1 MRVMIDLKE
10 VLSIIA
16 RSIVEHPDEVSVTEE
31 ESSGNTVT
39 LTLSVA
45 ESDMGMVIGRH
56 GKIARAIRSVMKAAA
71 NTVGKKVNV
80 DIK

>member
-1 MRVMIDLKE
+1 MIDLCE

-16 RSIVEHPDEVSVTEE
+16 KSIVEHPDEVSVTEE
-31 ESSGNTVT
+31 SNGNTVT

-45 ESDMGMVIGRH
+45 ESDMGMVIGRR

-71 NTVGKKVNV
+71 NAAGKKVNV

>member
-1 MRVMIDLKE
+1 MIMIDLCE

-16 RSIVEHPDEVSVTEE
+16 KSIVDHPDEVSVTEE
-31 ESSGNTVT
+31 TNGSTVN

-45 ESDMGMVIGRH
+45 QSDMGMVIGRR

-71 NTVGKKVNV
+71 TAAGKKVNV

>member
-1 MRVMIDLKE
+1 MVDLTK
-10 VLSIIA
+10 VLSVIA
-16 RSIVEHPDEVSVTEE
+16 KSIVEHPDEVSVTEE
-31 ESSGNTVT
+31 DNGNTVT

-71 NTVGKKVNV
+71 NSTGKKVNV

>member
-1 MRVMIDLKE
+1 MIDLKE

-16 RSIVEHPDEVSVTEE
+16 RSIVEHPDEVTVTETV
-31 ESSGNTVT
+31 SGDVVT
-39 LTLSVA
+39 LTLNVA

-56 GKIARAIRSVMKAAA
+56 GKIAHAIRSVMKAAA
-71 NTVGKKVNV
+71 VSTGEKVNV

>member
-1 MRVMIDLKE
+1 MSMIDLCE

-31 ESSGNTVT
+31 SNGNTVT

-45 ESDMGMVIGRH
+45 ESDMGMVIGRR

-71 NTVGKKVNV
+71 TAAGKKVNV

>member
-1 MRVMIDLKE
+1 MIDLCE

-31 ESSGNTVT
+31 SNGNTVT

-45 ESDMGMVIGRH
+45 ESDMGMVIGRR

-71 NTVGKKVNV
+71 TAAGKKVNV

>member
-1 MRVMIDLKE
+1 MIDLKE

-31 ESSGNTVT
+31 SNDTTVT

-71 NTVGKKVNV
+71 NSVGKKVNV

>member
-1 MRVMIDLKE
+1 MIDLCE
-10 VLSIIA
+10 VLSIVA
-16 RSIVEHPDEVSVTEE
+16 KSIVEHPDEVSVTEE
-31 ESSGNTVT
+31 ANGNTVT

-71 NTVGKKVNV
+71 NAAGKKVNV
-80 DIK
+80 DIR

>member
-1 MRVMIDLKE
+1 MIDLCE

-16 RSIVEHPDEVSVTEE
+16 KSIVEHPDEVSVTEE
-31 ESSGNTVT
+31 SNGNTVT

-45 ESDMGMVIGRH
+45 ESDMGMVIGRR

-71 NTVGKKVNV
+71 TAAGKRVNV

>member
-1 MRVMIDLKE
+1 MIDLKE

-16 RSIVEHPDEVSVTEE
+16 RSIVEHPDEVTVTETV
-31 ESSGNTVT
+31 SGDVVT

-56 GKIARAIRSVMKAAA
+56 GKIAHAIRSVMKAAA
-71 NTVGKKVNV
+71 VSTGKKVNV

>member
-1 MRVMIDLKE
+1 MIDLCE
-10 VLSIIA
+10 VLSIVA
-16 RSIVEHPDEVSVTEE
+16 KSIVEHPDEVSVTEE
-31 ESSGNTVT
+31 TNGNTVT

-71 NTVGKKVNV
+71 NAAGKRVNV
-80 DIK
+80 DIR

>member
-1 MRVMIDLKE
+1 MRIMVDLKE
-10 VLSIIA
+10 VLSVIA

-31 ESSGNTVT
+31 SNGNTVT

-56 GKIARAIRSVMKAAA
+56 GKIAHAIRSVMKSAA